1 MNKIDLAKI
10 AREEGLPLY
19 LYADGTI
26 SATLYTDKI
35 QTCIIDSLPQ
45 EDNPEPPDVSGVKV
59 G

>member
-1 MNKIDLAKI
+1 MNKFDLAKI

-26 SATLYTDKI
+26 SGTLYPDKPQI
-35 QTCIIDSLPQ
+35 CTISSLPQ
-45 EDNPEPPDVSGVKV
+45 EDNPEPFDVSGVKV